1 MKTSLRTKTIILI
14 ILIAAILSTAG
25 LLVSGWYIN
34 QLVAEEYRNR
44 AKEIT
49 NTVAAVIDR
58 DRFRS
63 LTEDLLKIYN
73 KTDEKIISDEWGTP
87 EFDRY
92 ISNYSGL
99 EKSEDFQFLLKQ
111 LRDIQDV
118 NDVDCLYLIC
128 LDVPGEK
135 FIYIVDAARE
145 DACPPGCLDPVYE
158 ENRGV
163 LKDPA
168 RGFPPYITNTE
179 PYGWLVTAGV
189 PIYDAQKHVIGY
201 AMADISMEELRMRQA
216 RFIMGFAFIL
226 VVITIFICLVS
237 IWIVNKSIIGPINK
251 LSSAA
256 ANYSAG
262 DHKPGANAFDRLN
275 IHTRDEIES
284 LCDTMRTMLTDMDG
298 YIDSLKSTTQE
309 LSKTR
314 LEADELSEL
323 ARRDLLTGVR
333 NKNAYNEDMAA
344 ISENLGS
351 RPFGIVIVDLNNLK
365 QTNDRY
371 GHEKGDLAIK
381 NICRMICDVFVNSP
395 VYRFGGDEFV
405 VVLTGTDYINAD
417 KLVNRFMK
425 RQESKKGKPWE
436 TPKGAIG
443 YALYDG
449 RTDSSADEVFQRAD
463 SLMYEQKKA
472 MKEENN

>member
-1 MKTSLRTKTIILI
+1 M
-14 ILIAAILSTAG
+14 
-25 LLVSGWYIN
+25 
-34 QLVAEEYRNR
+34 
-44 AKEIT
+44 
-49 NTVAAVIDR
+49 
-58 DRFRS
+58 
-63 LTEDLLKIYN
+63 
-73 KTDEKIISDEWGTP
+73 
-87 EFDRY
+87 
-92 ISNYSGL
+92 
-99 EKSEDFQFLLKQ
+99 
-111 LRDIQDV
+111 
-118 NDVDCLYLIC
+118 
-128 LDVPGEK
+128 
-135 FIYIVDAARE
+135 
-145 DACPPGCLDPVYE
+145 
-158 ENRGV
+158 

-189 PIYDAQKHVIGY
+189 PVYDGQKHVIGY
-201 AMADISMEELRMRQA
+201 AMADISMGELRMRQN

-226 VVITIFICLVS
+226 TVITIFICLAS

-262 DHKPGANAFDRLN
+262 DHKPGANAFDHLN

-381 NICRMICDVFVNSP
+381 NICRMICDVFRNSP

-417 KLVNRFMK
+417 KLVSRFMR
-425 RQESKKGKPWE
+425 RQESKEGKPWV

-443 YALYDG
+443 YASYDG
-449 RTDSSADEVFQRAD
+449 RTDGSVDDVFKRAD
-463 SLMYEQKKA
+463 SLMYEQKKM
-472 MKEENN
+472 MKEERN